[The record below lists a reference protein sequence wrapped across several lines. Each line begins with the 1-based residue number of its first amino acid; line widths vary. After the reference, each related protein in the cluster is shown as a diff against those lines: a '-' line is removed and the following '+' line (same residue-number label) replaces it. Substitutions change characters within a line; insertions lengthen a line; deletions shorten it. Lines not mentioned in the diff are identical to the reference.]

1 MIKTKIKNKKVSQ
14 EALEN
19 EAVLLARLF
28 ESQKI
33 SPWNTPI
40 LLFGDL
46 GAGKSTFARAF
57 IQELTSNTTVVPSPT
72 FTIVQTYEAKNSNTI
87 AHFDLYRITT
97 IDELNDIG
105 YFEYLEDA
113 LCLIEWPERL
123 ENQLPFPHLRLEIEL
138 IDNYYRLLSLLLIT
152 DSKSE

>member
-1 MIKTKIKNKKVSQ
+1 MIQSMIENKKVNQ

-19 EAVLLARLF
+19 EAVSLAQLF

-57 IQELTSNTTVVPSPT
+57 IQALTTNDTVVPSPT
-72 FTIVQTYEAKNSNTI
+72 FTIVQTYEAKNANTI
-87 AHFDLYRITT
+87 AHFDLYRIAD
-97 IDELNDIG
+97 IDELIDIG
-105 YFEYLEDA
+105 YFEYIEDA

-138 IDNYYRLLSLLLIT
+138 IDNHYRLLSLLFIT